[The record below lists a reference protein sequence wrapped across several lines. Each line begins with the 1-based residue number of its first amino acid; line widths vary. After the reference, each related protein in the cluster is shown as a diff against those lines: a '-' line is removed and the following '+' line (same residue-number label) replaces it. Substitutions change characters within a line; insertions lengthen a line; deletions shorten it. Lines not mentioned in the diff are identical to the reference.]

1 MLSAFTNSLKIP
13 ELRQKIFFTLAL
25 LFIAR
30 VGANIPLPGV
40 DPTPIKEFFEFQEQ
54 TRKDSGGNDILG
66 FYNMFTGGALLNG
79 ALFALG
85 IMPYISASIIMQ
97 LMGAVF
103 PQLARLQQ
111 EGEPGRQK
119 ISQYTRYLTI
129 LICIVQGGLLAVA
142 LRDSPGS
149 LIQGFD
155 PSTIVEV
162 DGKSK
167 PLGPIVVFSGAP
179 SLFLLL
185 TVVFLTTGS
194 LILMWLGEQITQR
207 GIGNGISLLITVGIL
222 ADLPKALHDAYAL
235 VFLSEAGDN
244 MVIVKALLMVG
255 LFLLVVCGIIAVTQA
270 QRKIPV
276 QYAKRMVGRK
286 VFGGQSSFLP
296 LKVNYA
302 GVMPVIFA
310 SAILMFPAQ
319 LLRTLGAAMADADN
333 RTNWATQLADVF
345 ASRGFV
351 YYFVYGGLILVFSY
365 FWVSIMFKPV
375 QIADDLKK
383 NGGYVPGVRPG
394 DPTAR
399 FLDFVMTRLTLAGSI
414 FLTIIAVFPDFIFKM
429 ANVSYNVATFFGG
442 TGMLIIVGVILDTMR
457 QIETFLLQRN
467 YDGFLRKGRI
477 RGRSGNASQGIES
490 LDLKDFEAQWR
501 PLIYISVILF
511 ALGMAGY
518 FLKK

>member
-40 DPTPIKEFFEFQEQ
+40 DPTPIKEFFEWQEQ
-54 TRKDSGGNDILG
+54 NRTDSDGNDILG

-129 LICIVQGGLLAVA
+129 LICIVQGGLLAIA

-149 LIQGFD
+149 LIQGFSATG
-155 PSTIVEV
+155 PSLSGE
-162 DGKSK
+162 
-167 PLGPIVVFSGAP
+167 PLGPIVVFSGGP
-179 SLFLLL
+179 TLFLLL

-222 ADLPKALHDAYAL
+222 ADLPKALHDAYSL
-235 VFLSEAGDN
+235 VFLGDGEDN
-244 MVIVKALLMVG
+244 MVLLKAILMVG

-319 LLRTLGAAMADADN
+319 LLRTLGAAMADSPGE
-333 RTNWATQLADVF
+333 TNWAIELANIF
-345 ASRGFV
+345 ASRGWV
-351 YYFVYGGLILVFSY
+351 YYLVYGGLILVFSY

-414 FLTIIAVFPDFIFKM
+414 FLTIIAVFPDFIFKT

-477 RGRSGNASQGIES
+477 KGRSGNASQGIES

-511 ALGMAGY
+511 ALGLAGY
-518 FLKK
+518 FLKG

>member
-40 DPTPIKEFFEFQEQ
+40 DPTPIKEFFELREQ
-54 TRKDSGGNDILG
+54 TRNDSDGNDILG

-103 PQLARLQQ
+103 PQLALATR
-111 EGEPGRQK
+111 GGAGKTK

-129 LICIVQGGLLAVA
+129 VICLVQGGLLSVA
-142 LRDSPGS
+142 LQNSPGS
-149 LIQGFD
+149 LIQGFN
-155 PSTIVEV
+155 PAEIGL
-162 DGKSK
+162 DGK
-167 PLGPIVVFSGAP
+167 PLGQIVVAGSSSMFIVTSII
-179 SLFLLL
+179 
-185 TVVFLTTGS
+185 FLTTGS

-222 ADLPKALHDAYAL
+222 ADLPKALADAYAL
-235 VFLSEAGDN
+235 VFLAPAGDN
-244 MVIVKALLMVG
+244 MVVVKAILMVA
-255 LFLLVVCGIIAVTQA
+255 LFLLVVGGIIAVTQA

-319 LLRTLGAAMADADN
+319 LLRTLGAAIADSPTE
-333 RTNWATQLADVF
+333 TNWAMELANVF
-345 ASRGFV
+345 ASRGWF
-351 YYFVYGGLILVFSY
+351 YYLFYGGLILVFSY

-394 DPTAR
+394 EHTAK

-414 FLTIIAVFPDFIFKM
+414 FLTVIAVFPDFIFKT
-429 ANVSYNVATFFGG
+429 ANASYNVATFFGG
-442 TGMLIIVGVILDTMR
+442 TGMLIIVGVVLDTMR
-457 QIETFLLQRN
+457 QVETFLLQRH

-477 RGRSGNASQGIES
+477 RGRSANQNQGIES
-490 LDLKDFEAQWR
+490 LELKDFEAQMR
-501 PLIYISVILF
+501 PLIYISCFLF
-511 ALGMAGY
+511 ALGLIGY
-518 FLKK
+518 FLKGA